1 MQTSLIIYL
10 MHFFSEETS
19 KSDQT
24 ATFSEMTDFLDVNLV
39 HDFFLSQKI
48 WFYIHSDQTF
58 MPGPNLMIARNW
70 QTTGII
76 TDRVTSNLF

>member
-1 MQTSLIIYL
+1 
-10 MHFFSEETS
+10 
-19 KSDQT
+19 
-24 ATFSEMTDFLDVNLV
+24 MTDFLDVNLV

-58 MPGPNLMIARNW
+58 MPGPDLMTARL

-76 TDRVTSNLF
+76 TDRVTSNLFLRQLKF